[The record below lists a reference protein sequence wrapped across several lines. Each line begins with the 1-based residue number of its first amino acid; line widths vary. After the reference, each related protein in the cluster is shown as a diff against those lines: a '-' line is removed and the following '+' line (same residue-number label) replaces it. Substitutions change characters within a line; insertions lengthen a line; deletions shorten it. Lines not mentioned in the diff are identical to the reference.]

1 MKIWVLN
8 RMLFVTGQTA
18 FFRSE
23 NALLGL
29 EPLLWQMPALQ
40 PKDLL
45 MLWLQIKVCFEV
57 A

>member
-1 MKIWVLN
+1 MKILVLN

-40 PKDLL
+40 PKDFL
-45 MLWLQIKVCFEV
+45 I
-57 A
+57 